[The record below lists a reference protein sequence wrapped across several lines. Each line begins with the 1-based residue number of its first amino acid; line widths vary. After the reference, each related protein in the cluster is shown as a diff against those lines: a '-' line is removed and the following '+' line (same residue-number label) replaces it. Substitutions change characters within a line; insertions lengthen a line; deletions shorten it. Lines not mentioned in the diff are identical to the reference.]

1 MKPELVARGVRFGE
15 GPTWRPDSGD
25 LIVTSVMDGLLWRV
39 DPGDGSA
46 EVFADTA
53 GGPNGSTPC
62 SDGGVL
68 VTQNGGMD
76 FGELGLIPP
85 DQAPRPRYT
94 TPCLQRV
101 GADGAVREL
110 CGIDAGLQ
118 APNDLVID
126 AENNVI
132 FTDPPHYPPPEGS
145 KGRLLRYRSEDLAPS
160 GAQALD
166 PAGRLEVLAVVGRL
180 HQRCGDL
187 ARRASPHRRG
197 ARPALD
203 RSGRWAHL
211 VDRGLGWRGW
221 LRLRSRGQGLPL
233 RPRYGPEGGRSG
245 RPAGGRPGAAR
256 GRVPDELLLRRG
268 RPPNSLCHGRPGE
281 QRAGLGRHANAWPA
295 DQNLPSL
302 RRERRRAGSAV
313 KGERTW
319 A

>member
-132 FTDPPHYPPPEGS
+132 FTDPPHYPPAEGS

-166 PAGRLEVLAVVGRL
+166 PAGRLEVLAVVDDYINGVGISPEGRVLIVEGRGLRWIDPDAGRTWLIEDSGGGDGFAFDREGRVYLCVPGTGLRVVDPDGRL
-180 HQRCGDL
+180 VEDLELPEGAFLTNCCFGGDDLRTLFAMDALGNNVL
-187 ARRASPHRRG
+187 AWDGMPT
-197 ARPALD
+197 P
-203 RSGRWAHL
+203 
-211 VDRGLGWRGW
+211 
-221 LRLRSRGQGLPL
+221 GLPI
-233 RPRYGPEGGRSG
+233 
-245 RPAGGRPGAAR
+245 
-256 GRVPDELLLRRG
+256 
-268 RPPNSLCHGRPGE
+268 
-281 QRAGLGRHANAWPA
+281 
-295 DQNLPSL
+295 
-302 RRERRRAGSAV
+302 
-313 KGERTW
+313 RTYQ